1 MIPAEL
7 WAEIR
12 RLRLVVGL
20 SISDIAERLKVNRR
34 TVRRALERETFA
46 PRKDKPRKSLLDPFK
61 PYLKERVEEFPKLSG
76 KRLLEEVRGQGYEG
90 GITILK
96 DYVQTIRPPKV
107 KAFLPLKFAP
117 GQSAQ
122 VDWASCGTVSVGRHT
137 RRLSCFVMV
146 LSYSRMLY
154 LEFTVSEC
162 MEEFLRCHENA
173 FRFFRGHTPEIV
185 YDNLKSVVLQR
196 AEKEV
201 RFNPRFMA
209 FAGFHTFK
217 PVLCRKRAPHEKGR
231 VENGVGYIKKSFL
244 MGRVFDH
251 FDKVNPA
258 AFQWR
263 DAVANTR
270 IHGTTRK
277 RPVDLFEKERQLLV
291 PLPET
296 SYDTAVVK
304 PVKATV
310 TFRVKFE
317 SNTYSVPPR
326 YAGKELILKA
336 TAEEVR
342 LFDKA
347 DLVAAH
353 PRSFDKYGDIENP
366 EHTEAL
372 IQSRRRA
379 RREQLVA
386 DFLAIGPPAEAYLDG
401 LVHGQLN
408 LYHHLARLL
417 LLDNSFGRHE
427 LLGALCTALHHQAF
441 GAHYIENILHQE
453 RQRRELPRPKPILLA
468 DDPQILE
475 ARVPERD
482 LNLYDSLFQD
492 KNHESK
498 DPGIPNPDEQDQ
510 KPADDPNQARHP

>member
-12 RLRLVVGL
+12 RLHRLSGL

-34 TVRRALERETFA
+34 TVRRALAQETFGA
-46 PRKDKPRKSLLDPFK
+46 RREPPRASLLEPFK
-61 PYLKERVEEFPKLSG
+61 PYLRERLNEFPKLSA
-76 KRLLEEVRGQGYEG
+76 KRLLEEIRRQGYPG
-90 GITILK
+90 GYTILK
-96 DYVQTIRPPKV
+96 DYLQTIRPPKI

-117 GQSAQ
+117 GESAQ
-122 VDWASCGTVSVGRHT
+122 VDWASCGTISVGQHT

-146 LSYSRMLY
+146 LSHSRMLY

-173 FRFFRGHTPEIV
+173 FRFFGGHPPEIV

-196 AEKEV
+196 VEKEI

-209 FAGFHTFK
+209 FAGFHALK

-231 VENGVGYIKKSFL
+231 VESGVGYVKKSFL
-244 MGRVFDH
+244 LGRTFDH
-251 FDKVNPA
+251 FDQVNPA
-258 AFQWR
+258 AIQWR
-263 DAVANTR
+263 DTVANVR
-270 IHGTTRK
+270 IHGTTRR
-277 RPVDLFEKERQLLV
+277 RPIDLFEEERTLLV

-296 SYDTAVVK
+296 AYDTAVVK

-310 TFRVKFE
+310 TFRVHFE

-326 YAGKELILKA
+326 HAGKELTLKA
-336 TAEEVR
+336 TAGEVR

-353 PRSFDKYGDIENP
+353 PRSFDKYLDIEDRA
-366 EHTEAL
+366 HAEAL
-372 IQSRRRA
+372 IQSRNRA

-386 DFLAIGPPAEAYLDG
+386 EFLAVGPPAEAYLNG

-408 LYHHLARLL
+408 LYHHLERLRLL
-417 LLDNSFGRHE
+417 DENFGRHE
-427 LLGALCTALHHQAF
+427 FLGALCTALHHQAF

-453 RQRRELPRPKPILLA
+453 RQRKEMPPPKPIMLA

-482 LNLYDSLFQD
+482 LKLYDSLYEDQTD
-492 KNHESK
+492 EPK
-498 DPGIPNPDEQDQ
+498 DSNL
-510 KPADDPNQARHP
+510 